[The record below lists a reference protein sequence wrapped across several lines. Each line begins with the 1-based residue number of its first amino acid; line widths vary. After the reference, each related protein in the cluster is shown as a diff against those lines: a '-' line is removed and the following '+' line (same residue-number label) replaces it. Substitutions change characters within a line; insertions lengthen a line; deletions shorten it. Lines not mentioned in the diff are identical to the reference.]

1 MSFNLKIRQKIQLY
15 ILGTAVLIYVAV
27 FGYISLANRQSS
39 FTQTTKMID
48 AYSER
53 YAHEVGNIMNSDI
66 SMLRTL
72 SEGLKGANGY
82 SAQQL
87 MDMKNEMIRNVF
99 KANPKIYSIWD
110 SWEYTF
116 LDPSWS
122 KPYGRKAF
130 TIINENG
137 KITETITDRSLDG
150 DPVLYTDQ
158 KSRPRENAWEP
169 YLDVFAEG
177 KSEAKMMSTLSVP
190 MMRDG
195 KFIGLMAEDITLDQF
210 QALLEQIKPLDGA
223 SAMLISPA
231 GGVAGH
237 PNKQLLAKNITQI
250 KGITATASTLL
261 DSLKAGKGYS
271 FVAED
276 STGVETY
283 FSYAPIAVGRDN
295 ASTWG
300 LGISVPTQ
308 EIYAQNQR
316 AFFISML
323 VAIIGLALLSIVI
336 SILAKGITD
345 PITRITGMLNKMS
358 RGELSDDMRVHLN
371 TRDEL
376 AEMGDTINKTL
387 DSLIQKEHFAA
398 QIGKG
403 KLDAEIE
410 LMSEDDQLGKSLIE
424 MRNDLKKAK
433 EGDESRKLID
443 ERRRWFAESL
453 AKINELIRNNN
464 HDIDKLCHN
473 LIKEIVV
480 AIDANQGG
488 VFLLNESDSFDIK
501 YDLAAAFAYNRHKL
515 MKKSFAVGEGLL
527 GACVAEKEQVYLTQ
541 LPNEYLQITSGLGGA
556 NPKNLFIVPFIHENK
571 VLGVIELASFKL
583 MEDYQRELVLKVAES
598 VASAISFAQTNSITQ
613 KLLEQSKEQA
623 EVMAAQEEEM
633 RQNLEELRSTQ
644 EDAQRRHDQVD
655 GMIQAFG
662 KSVMWTEYDLQG
674 NVTGAS
680 ESLTNHLDVAP
691 EQLVGSPIAKD
702 FASGGYDSESFAK
715 LWGEIKSGSSKQ
727 VVIERK
733 VGLDVRW
740 FEDVFT
746 PVYSGSKLVR
756 ILKVSHDITQYK
768 KQLV

>member
-1 MSFNLKIRQKIQLY
+1 MTFNLKIRQKIQLY
-15 ILGTAVLIYVAV
+15 ILGTAVLIYIAV

-53 YAHEVGNIMNSDI
+53 YAREVGNIMNSDI

-82 SAQQL
+82 STQQL
-87 MDMKNEMIRNVF
+87 MELKNDMIRNVF
-99 KANPKIYSIWD
+99 KDNPKLYSIWD

-122 KPYGRKAF
+122 KPYGRTSFSLTNDKGKVLEEF
-130 TIINENG
+130 TE
-137 KITETITDRSLDG
+137 RSMDG
-150 DPVLYTDQ
+150 DPVIYADQ
-158 KSRPRENAWEP
+158 KAKPRESAWEP

-190 MMRDG
+190 MMRNG

-210 QALLEQIKPLDGA
+210 QALLEHIKPLNEA

-231 GGVAGH
+231 GSVAGH
-237 PNKQLLAKNITQI
+237 PNKQLLAKNIAKIQ
-250 KGITATASTLL
+250 GITATAATLL

-283 FSYAPIAVGRDN
+283 FSFAPIVVGRDN

-316 AFFISML
+316 AFFISIL
-323 VAIIGLALLSIVI
+323 VALIGLALLSIVI

-345 PITRITGMLNKMS
+345 PITRITGMLHKMS
-358 RGELSDDMRVHLN
+358 RGELSNDMRVHLD
-371 TRDEL
+371 THDEL
-376 AEMGDTINKTL
+376 ADMGDTINKTL

-433 EGDESRKLID
+433 QGDESRQLID

-473 LIKEIVV
+473 LIKEIVL

-488 VFLLNESDSFDIK
+488 VFLLNETDTFDVR

-556 NPKNLFIVPFIHENK
+556 NPNNLFIVPFIHENK

-613 KLLEQSKEQA
+613 ELLEQSKEQA
-623 EVMAAQEEEM
+623 EMMAAQEEEM

-674 NVTGAS
+674 NVTNAS
-680 ESLTNHLDVAP
+680 ESVATQLGTAP
-691 EQLVGSPIAKD
+691 QQLVGSAIAEEL
-702 FASGGYDSESFAK
+702 ASGGYTADAFTQ
-715 LWGEIKSGSSKQ
+715 LWSQIKAGSSKQ
-727 VVIERK
+727 VVVERK
-733 VGLDVRW
+733 VGHELRW
-740 FEDVFT
+740 FEDTFT
-746 PVYSGSKLVR
+746 PVYNGSQLVR
-756 ILKVSHDITQYK
+756 VLKVSHDITTYK